1 MHCRSCGSGG
11 TCEYGVSY
19 TEGSSIRGRL
29 VEDSFWF
36 GQAETPSPRNV
47 RATFGCQTYE
57 SGLFYSQVA
66 DGISGFSQADTY
78 GPTLFDYMRLA
89 TDAPDVFSMCLDE
102 THGALVLG
110 ASVPAAL
117 HASALWIPYTGG
129 GSYTVPLTDL
139 KIDGRSV
146 GAPASRYF
154 STIVDSGTTF
164 MYVMR
169 SECLGVPLIASYCLL
184 LPRSASECL

>member
-1 MHCRSCGSGG
+1 
-11 TCEYGVSY
+11 
-19 TEGSSIRGRL
+19 
-29 VEDSFWF
+29 
-36 GQAETPSPRNV
+36 
-47 RATFGCQTYE
+47 
-57 SGLFYSQVA
+57 
-66 DGISGFSQADTY
+66 
-78 GPTLFDYMRLA
+78 
-89 TDAPDVFSMCLDE
+89 
-102 THGALVLG
+102 VLG

-169 SECLGVPLIASYCLL
+169 SECLGLPLIASNCL
-184 LPRSASECL
+184 